1 MTKIATKAD
10 CNNIIANSFDT
21 ATDLTKCPTK
31 AEIVENAP
39 LLSIDES
46 ITSYNN
52 NQCVKLSDVKV
63 NNYNVP
69 ITVYVKNN
77 RGAIINIT
85 WAEVYAKLPSSPVA
99 IDRILLGSVS
109 FDKVGATHTAS
120 RTLYIDLSKVK
131 DASTTTIEGVSLDNK
146 IDLQILIGRTNSA
159 NRNWTVSTDGGHSN
173 IINSTDVPWIQ
184 IPLNYGT
191 GTNKYCLTGGEGLNQ
206 ISSVTFT
213 CLRG

>member
-1 MTKIATKAD
+1 MTKIATKTD
-10 CNNIIANSFDT
+10 CNNIIANSFDIT
-21 ATDLTKCPTK
+21 TDLTKCPTK
-31 AEIVENAP
+31 AEIVENVP

-85 WAEVYAKLPSSPVA
+85 WADVYAKLPSTSN
-99 IDRILLGSVS
+99 RILLGRVS
-109 FDKVGATHTAS
+109 FNKVGANNTAA

-146 IDLQILIGRTNSA
+146 IDLQILIGRTSSA

-173 IINSTDVPWIQ
+173 SIKSTDVPWIQ